1 MENGGI
7 YFPLVDSKESSDP
20 SNIVQFIIW
29 QEQSRYRSWKRP
41 RTQQQCNSR
50 WKKCEPK
57 KKKETNEQCFWT
69 MNFSKTVYWQER
81 LLKFRAEETE
91 SQESTSWKWWN
102 WCLTNCI
109 LLLLELR
116 SRVQWASFCM
126 KLICILPYNIAT
138 FTKRK
143 YHWVNYLHFT
153 ICWLNSSTFGNHWA
167 EAMNNIM
174 WNIIIGW
181 DQKFTN
187 AIGFKPIAMRQKIL
201 AYVNFILTPKQ
212 GLFIQTAG
220 VMICQTELSQ
230 SKKFSQY

>member
-1 MENGGI
+1 MQTLRILCSSSFDKNNQETEAENDLERNNNATADEKNVSQRKRKKPMNSVFEQWTLAKLFI
-7 YFPLVDSKESSDP
+7 DNESA
-20 SNIVQFIIW
+20 
-29 QEQSRYRSWKRP
+29 
-41 RTQQQCNSR
+41 
-50 WKKCEPK
+50 
-57 KKKETNEQCFWT
+57 
-69 MNFSKTVYWQER
+69 ER

-181 DQKFTN
+181 DQKFTS
-187 AIGFKPIAMRQKIL
+187 AVGFKPIAMRQKIL

>member
-1 MENGGI
+1 MQILRILCSSSFDKNNQETEAENDLERNNNATADEKNVSQRKRKKPMNSVFEQWTLAKLFI
-7 YFPLVDSKESSDP
+7 DNESA
-20 SNIVQFIIW
+20 
-29 QEQSRYRSWKRP
+29 
-41 RTQQQCNSR
+41 
-50 WKKCEPK
+50 
-57 KKKETNEQCFWT
+57 
-69 MNFSKTVYWQER
+69 ER

-181 DQKFTN
+181 DQKFTS
-187 AIGFKPIAMRQKIL
+187 AVGFKPIAMRQKIL

>member
-1 MENGGI
+1 MQTLRILCSSSFDKNNQETEAENDLERNNNATADEKNVSQRKRKKPMNSVFEQWTLAKLFI
-7 YFPLVDSKESSDP
+7 DNESA
-20 SNIVQFIIW
+20 
-29 QEQSRYRSWKRP
+29 
-41 RTQQQCNSR
+41 
-50 WKKCEPK
+50 
-57 KKKETNEQCFWT
+57 
-69 MNFSKTVYWQER
+69 ER

-181 DQKFTN
+181 DQKFTS
-187 AIGFKPIAMRQKIL
+187 AVGFKPIAMRQKIL

-220 VMICQTELSQ
+220 VMICQTELSR

>member
-1 MENGGI
+1 MQTLRILCSSSFDKNNQETEAENDLERNNNATADEKNVSQRKRKKPMNSVFEQWTLAKLFI
-7 YFPLVDSKESSDP
+7 DNES
-20 SNIVQFIIW
+20 V
-29 QEQSRYRSWKRP
+29 
-41 RTQQQCNSR
+41 
-50 WKKCEPK
+50 
-57 KKKETNEQCFWT
+57 
-69 MNFSKTVYWQER
+69 ER

-181 DQKFTN
+181 DQKFTS
-187 AIGFKPIAMRQKIL
+187 AVGFKPIAMRQKIL

>member
-1 MENGGI
+1 MQTLRILCSSSFDKNNQETEAENDLERNNNATADEKNVSQRKRKKPMNSVFEQWTLAKLFI
-7 YFPLVDSKESSDP
+7 DIESA
-20 SNIVQFIIW
+20 
-29 QEQSRYRSWKRP
+29 
-41 RTQQQCNSR
+41 
-50 WKKCEPK
+50 
-57 KKKETNEQCFWT
+57 
-69 MNFSKTVYWQER
+69 ER

-181 DQKFTN
+181 DQKFTS
-187 AIGFKPIAMRQKIL
+187 AVGFKPIAMRQKIL

>member
-1 MENGGI
+1 MQTLRILCSSSFDKNNQETEAENDLERNNNATADEKNVSQRKRKKPMNSVFEQWTLAKLFI
-7 YFPLVDSKESSDP
+7 DNESA
-20 SNIVQFIIW
+20 
-29 QEQSRYRSWKRP
+29 
-41 RTQQQCNSR
+41 
-50 WKKCEPK
+50 
-57 KKKETNEQCFWT
+57 
-69 MNFSKTVYWQER
+69 ER

-181 DQKFTN
+181 DQKFTS
-187 AIGFKPIAMRQKIL
+187 AVGFKPIAMRQKIL

-230 SKKFSQY
+230 SKKFPQY

>member
-1 MENGGI
+1 MQTLRILCSSSFDKNNQETEAENDLERNNNATADEKNVSHRKRKKPMNSVFEQWTLAKLFI
-7 YFPLVDSKESSDP
+7 DNESA
-20 SNIVQFIIW
+20 
-29 QEQSRYRSWKRP
+29 
-41 RTQQQCNSR
+41 
-50 WKKCEPK
+50 
-57 KKKETNEQCFWT
+57 
-69 MNFSKTVYWQER
+69 ER

-181 DQKFTN
+181 DQKFTS
-187 AIGFKPIAMRQKIL
+187 AVGFKPIAMRQKIL

>member
-1 MENGGI
+1 MQTLRILCSSSFDKNNQETEAENDLERNNNATADEKNVSQRKRKKPMNSVFEQWTLAKLFI
-7 YFPLVDSKESSDP
+7 DNESA
-20 SNIVQFIIW
+20 
-29 QEQSRYRSWKRP
+29 
-41 RTQQQCNSR
+41 
-50 WKKCEPK
+50 
-57 KKKETNEQCFWT
+57 
-69 MNFSKTVYWQER
+69 ER

-126 KLICILPYNIAT
+126 KLICILPYNITT
-138 FTKRK
+138 FTKRR
-143 YHWVNYLHFT
+143 YHWVNYIHFT

-181 DQKFTN
+181 DQKFTS
-187 AIGFKPIAMRQKIL
+187 AVGFKPIAMRQKIL

>member
-1 MENGGI
+1 MQTLRILCSSSFGKNNQETEAENDLERNNNATADEKNVSQRKRKKPMNSVFEQWTLAKLFI
-7 YFPLVDSKESSDP
+7 DNESA
-20 SNIVQFIIW
+20 
-29 QEQSRYRSWKRP
+29 
-41 RTQQQCNSR
+41 
-50 WKKCEPK
+50 
-57 KKKETNEQCFWT
+57 
-69 MNFSKTVYWQER
+69 ER

-181 DQKFTN
+181 DQKFTS
-187 AIGFKPIAMRQKIL
+187 AVGFKPIAMRQKIL

>member
-1 MENGGI
+1 MQTLRILCSSSFDKNNQETEAENDLECNNNATADEKNVSQRKRKKPMNSVFEQWTLAKLFI
-7 YFPLVDSKESSDP
+7 DNESA
-20 SNIVQFIIW
+20 
-29 QEQSRYRSWKRP
+29 
-41 RTQQQCNSR
+41 
-50 WKKCEPK
+50 
-57 KKKETNEQCFWT
+57 
-69 MNFSKTVYWQER
+69 ER

-126 KLICILPYNIAT
+126 KLICILPHNIAT

-181 DQKFTN
+181 DQKFTS
-187 AIGFKPIAMRQKIL
+187 AVGFKPIAMRQKIL

>member
-1 MENGGI
+1 MQTLRILCSSSFDKNNQETEAENDLERNNNATADEKNVSQRKRKKPMNSVFEQWTLAKLFI
-7 YFPLVDSKESSDP
+7 DNESA
-20 SNIVQFIIW
+20 
-29 QEQSRYRSWKRP
+29 
-41 RTQQQCNSR
+41 
-50 WKKCEPK
+50 
-57 KKKETNEQCFWT
+57 
-69 MNFSKTVYWQER
+69 ER

-181 DQKFTN
+181 DQKFTS
-187 AIGFKPIAMRQKIL
+187 AVGFKPIAMRQKIL

-220 VMICQTELSQ
+220 IMICQTELSQ

>member
-1 MENGGI
+1 MQTLRILCSSSFDKNNQETEAENDLERNNNATADEKNVSQRKRKKPKNSVFEQWTLAKLFI
-7 YFPLVDSKESSDP
+7 DNESA
-20 SNIVQFIIW
+20 
-29 QEQSRYRSWKRP
+29 
-41 RTQQQCNSR
+41 
-50 WKKCEPK
+50 
-57 KKKETNEQCFWT
+57 
-69 MNFSKTVYWQER
+69 ER

-181 DQKFTN
+181 DQKFTS
-187 AIGFKPIAMRQKIL
+187 AVGFKPIAMRQKIL

>member
-1 MENGGI
+1 MQTLRILCSSSFDKNNQETEAENDLERNNNATADEKNVSQRKRKKPMNSVFEQWTLAKLFI
-7 YFPLVDSKESSDP
+7 DNESA
-20 SNIVQFIIW
+20 
-29 QEQSRYRSWKRP
+29 
-41 RTQQQCNSR
+41 
-50 WKKCEPK
+50 
-57 KKKETNEQCFWT
+57 
-69 MNFSKTVYWQER
+69 ER

-181 DQKFTN
+181 DQKFTS
-187 AIGFKPIAMRQKIL
+187 AVGFKPIAMRQKIL

-212 GLFIQTAG
+212 GLFIQTGG

>member
-1 MENGGI
+1 MQTLRILCSSSFDKNNQETEAENDLERNNNATADEKNVSQRKRKKPMNSVFEQWTLAKLFI
-7 YFPLVDSKESSDP
+7 DNESA
-20 SNIVQFIIW
+20 
-29 QEQSRYRSWKRP
+29 
-41 RTQQQCNSR
+41 
-50 WKKCEPK
+50 
-57 KKKETNEQCFWT
+57 
-69 MNFSKTVYWQER
+69 ER

-167 EAMNNIM
+167 EAMKNIM

-181 DQKFTN
+181 DQKFTS
-187 AIGFKPIAMRQKIL
+187 AVGFKPIAMRQKIL

>member
-1 MENGGI
+1 MQTLRILCSSSFDKNNQETEAENDLERNNNATADEKNVSQRKRKKPMNSVFEQWTLAKLFI
-7 YFPLVDSKESSDP
+7 DNESA
-20 SNIVQFIIW
+20 
-29 QEQSRYRSWKRP
+29 
-41 RTQQQCNSR
+41 
-50 WKKCEPK
+50 
-57 KKKETNEQCFWT
+57 
-69 MNFSKTVYWQER
+69 ER

-138 FTKRK
+138 FTKRR
-143 YHWVNYLHFT
+143 YHWVNYIHFT

-181 DQKFTN
+181 DQKFTS
-187 AIGFKPIAMRQKIL
+187 AVGFKPIAMRQKIL

>member
-1 MENGGI
+1 MQTLRILCSSSFDKNNQETEAENDLERNNNATADEKNVSQRKRKKPMNSVFEQWTLAKLFI
-7 YFPLVDSKESSDP
+7 DNESA
-20 SNIVQFIIW
+20 
-29 QEQSRYRSWKRP
+29 
-41 RTQQQCNSR
+41 
-50 WKKCEPK
+50 
-57 KKKETNEQCFWT
+57 
-69 MNFSKTVYWQER
+69 ER

-138 FTKRK
+138 FTKRR
-143 YHWVNYLHFT
+143 YHWVNYIHFT

-181 DQKFTN
+181 DQKFTS
-187 AIGFKPIAMRQKIL
+187 AAGFKPIAMRQKIL

-230 SKKFSQY
+230 SKKFPQY

>member
-1 MENGGI
+1 MQTLRILCSSSFDKNNQETEAENDLERNNNATADEKNVSQRKRKKPMNSVFEQWTLAKLFI
-7 YFPLVDSKESSDP
+7 DNESA
-20 SNIVQFIIW
+20 
-29 QEQSRYRSWKRP
+29 
-41 RTQQQCNSR
+41 
-50 WKKCEPK
+50 
-57 KKKETNEQCFWT
+57 
-69 MNFSKTVYWQER
+69 ER

-181 DQKFTN
+181 DQKFTS
-187 AIGFKPIAMRQKIL
+187 AAGFKPIAMRQKIL

>member
-1 MENGGI
+1 MQTLRILCSSSFDKNNQETEAENDLERNNNATADEKNVSQRKRKK
-7 YFPLVDSKESSDP
+7 PLNSVFEQWTLAKLFIDNESA
-20 SNIVQFIIW
+20 
-29 QEQSRYRSWKRP
+29 
-41 RTQQQCNSR
+41 
-50 WKKCEPK
+50 
-57 KKKETNEQCFWT
+57 
-69 MNFSKTVYWQER
+69 ER

-181 DQKFTN
+181 DQKFTS
-187 AIGFKPIAMRQKIL
+187 AVGFKPIAMRQKIL

>member
-1 MENGGI
+1 MQTLRILCSSSFDKNNQETEAENDLERNNNATADEKNVSQRKRKKPMNSVFEQWTLAKLFI
-7 YFPLVDSKESSDP
+7 DNESA
-20 SNIVQFIIW
+20 
-29 QEQSRYRSWKRP
+29 
-41 RTQQQCNSR
+41 
-50 WKKCEPK
+50 
-57 KKKETNEQCFWT
+57 
-69 MNFSKTVYWQER
+69 ER

-167 EAMNNIM
+167 EAMNKIM

-181 DQKFTN
+181 DQKFTS
-187 AIGFKPIAMRQKIL
+187 AVGFKPIAMRQKIL

>member
-1 MENGGI
+1 MQTLRILCSSSFDKNNQETEAENDLERNNNATADEKNVSQRKRKKPMNSVFEQWTLAKLFI
-7 YFPLVDSKESSDP
+7 DNESA
-20 SNIVQFIIW
+20 
-29 QEQSRYRSWKRP
+29 
-41 RTQQQCNSR
+41 
-50 WKKCEPK
+50 
-57 KKKETNEQCFWT
+57 
-69 MNFSKTVYWQER
+69 ER

-138 FTKRK
+138 FTKRR

-181 DQKFTN
+181 DQKFTS
-187 AIGFKPIAMRQKIL
+187 AVGFKPIAMRQKIL

>member
-1 MENGGI
+1 MQTLRILCSSSFDKNNQETEAENDLERNNNATADEKNVSQRKRKKPMNSV
-7 YFPLVDSKESSDP
+7 FEQWTLAKLFTDNESA
-20 SNIVQFIIW
+20 
-29 QEQSRYRSWKRP
+29 
-41 RTQQQCNSR
+41 
-50 WKKCEPK
+50 
-57 KKKETNEQCFWT
+57 
-69 MNFSKTVYWQER
+69 ER

-181 DQKFTN
+181 DQKFTS
-187 AIGFKPIAMRQKIL
+187 AVGFKPIAMRQKIL

>member
-1 MENGGI
+1 MQTLRILCSSSFDKNNQETEAENDLERNNNATADEKNVSQRKRKKPMNSVFEQWTLAKLFI
-7 YFPLVDSKESSDP
+7 DNESA
-20 SNIVQFIIW
+20 
-29 QEQSRYRSWKRP
+29 
-41 RTQQQCNSR
+41 
-50 WKKCEPK
+50 
-57 KKKETNEQCFWT
+57 
-69 MNFSKTVYWQER
+69 ER

>member
-1 MENGGI
+1 MQTLRILCSSSFDKNNQETEAENDLERNNNATADEKNVSQRKRKKPMNSVFEQWTLAKLFI
-7 YFPLVDSKESSDP
+7 DNESA
-20 SNIVQFIIW
+20 
-29 QEQSRYRSWKRP
+29 
-41 RTQQQCNSR
+41 
-50 WKKCEPK
+50 
-57 KKKETNEQCFWT
+57 
-69 MNFSKTVYWQER
+69 ER

-138 FTKRK
+138 FTKRR
-143 YHWVNYLHFT
+143 YHWVNYIHFT

-181 DQKFTN
+181 DQKFTS
-187 AIGFKPIAMRQKIL
+187 AVGFKPIAMRQKIL

-230 SKKFSQY
+230 SKKFPQY